1 MTENT
6 NNPPGVPQ
14 WVAGGA
20 PGTPAEQQ
28 RQAEQQWLAARQGDA
43 VPGAPAPG
51 GKSKSSDGKP
61 SGLILA
67 GAGSLLAVLAFLGG
81 TAVGHAWGSGGA
93 TQQTQFP
100 GGGRFP
106 QGQLPNGQV
115 PGGQQ
120 PGQQAPGT
128 VPSTPP
134 TTGTDPNQVP
144 QQTQPSTGTQSP
156 GVPGQGYGRRVPGQ
170 GPRGGQQSPGQQ
182 VPGQPDQTTNTPA
195 KPA

>member
-51 GKSKSSDGKP
+51 GKPKSSDGKP
-61 SGLILA
+61 NGLILA

-115 PGGQQ
+115 PGGQVPGGQPTQ
-120 PGQQAPGT
+120 PG
-128 VPSTPP
+128 
-134 TTGTDPNQVP
+134 

-170 GPRGGQQSPGQQ
+170 GPRGGQQSPGQ
-182 VPGQPDQTTNTPA
+182 TTTTPA